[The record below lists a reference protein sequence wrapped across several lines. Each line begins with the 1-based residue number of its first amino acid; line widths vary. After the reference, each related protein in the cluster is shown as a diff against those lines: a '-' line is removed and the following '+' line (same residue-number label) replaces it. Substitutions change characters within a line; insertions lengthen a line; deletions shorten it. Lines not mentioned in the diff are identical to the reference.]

1 MKIGFSSSACPDWD
15 LRTMLEQARALG
27 YEAIELC
34 APRDRQQSAVWA
46 GLAETS
52 NARQAI
58 EQAGIELTCLATDCS
73 LHGPDGRTLEEQKT
87 RVRQSLDLAGQLG
100 CPYVSI
106 KAGTV
111 PRFHRPDVVLLRIVT
126 ALRELA
132 HHAAERRTTL
142 LVENDGSFAG
152 SRDLWF
158 ILDAVAHP
166 SVRGCWN
173 PCQAQA
179 AGDMPGRA
187 VPRIGRHIC
196 VTHML
201 DAILEPGQGVKQ
213 YTPVGQG
220 NVDLS
225 RYLVLMHGIHS
236 NTRLI
241 VSWPMPGSPPEPR
254 ELLPA
259 SLEWMRKELAKIAES
274 PDLSAYKGDKNAPRF
289 ALR

>member
-1 MKIGFSSSACPDWD
+1 MKIGFSSSVCPDWD
-15 LRTMLEQARALG
+15 LQTILQQARDLG

-52 NARQAI
+52 SARQAF

-73 LHGPDGRTLEEQKT
+73 LHGSDGRTLEEHKT
-87 RVRQSLDLAGQLG
+87 RVRQSLDLAAQLG
-100 CPYVSI
+100 CPYVSV

-111 PRFHRPDVVLLRIVT
+111 PRFHSRDGVLLRIVK

-132 HHAAERRTTL
+132 PHAAERRTTL
-142 LVENDGSFAG
+142 LVENDGSLAG

-158 ILDAVAHP
+158 ILDAAAHP
-166 SVRGCWN
+166 SVRCCWN
-173 PCQAQA
+173 PCPAQA

-187 VPRIGRHIC
+187 VPRIGRSIC
-196 VTHML
+196 VTHVL
-201 DAILEPGQGVKQ
+201 DAILEPGQGIKH

-220 NVDLS
+220 NVALG
-225 RYLVLMHGIHS
+225 RYLVLMHGIGS
-236 NTRLI
+236 DTRLI
-241 VSWPMPGSPPEPR
+241 VNWPMPGSPPEPR

-259 SLEWMRKELAKIAES
+259 SLEWIRQQLATIAGAPE
-274 PDLSAYKGDKNAPRF
+274 LSAYKGDKNAPRF
-289 ALR
+289 AS